1 MLTDN
6 FDGGIMTIREE
17 LRRNDLISNEEFQE
31 QQELEDWR
39 ESLKDLSKKK
49 IKDEGEK
56 EEE

>member
-17 LRRNDLISNEEFQE
+17 LRRNDLISNEEFRE